1 MAIPVGAL
9 IGGLAQVAGGI
20 IGSGKRKR
28 EAQAAQAQFDQAQ
41 ANFAGQTFTNQFSG
55 LENPFEDLT
64 VNQQASQFQAQQTD
78 QALAQALDAAALTG
92 GSGGAQAIADAALR
106 AKQGI
111 SADLAKQEQANAM
124 MAAKAQAQ
132 MDFQAAQAAD
142 DIQLRN
148 YTRSQQMLNL
158 SSGRLEA
165 ANAAR
170 AQATQAI
177 IGGIGT
183 MAAPGKAAAPGGG
196 GDSSKLDSLLA
207 LLGG

>member
-1 MAIPVGAL
+1 MAIPLAAVGAL
-9 IGGLAQVAGGI
+9 VGGLGQMAGGI
-20 IGSGKRKR
+20 IGSGKRRR
-28 EAQAAQAQFDQAQ
+28 EAAAAQAQFAQAQ
-41 ANFAGQTFTNQFSG
+41 SNFATQQMTNQFSG

-111 SADLAKQEQANAM
+111 SADLAKQEQANARL
-124 MAAKAQAQ
+124 AAQAQAQ
-132 MDFQAAQAAD
+132 MDFQAAQSAD

-158 SSGRLEA
+158 ASGRVEA

-177 IGGIGT
+177 IGGFGSLAGS
-183 MAAPGKAAAPGGG
+183 AAKGAFDGISFGGK
-196 GDSSKLDSLLA
+196 
-207 LLGG
+207 